1 MTFFYE
7 LKNPKGIKNIKLSQD
22 VNVVICTKKI
32 DTIAITIAL
41 LRTKN
46 WSMAP
51 RRVRRIN
58 EQYRRNGP
66 VWDIVI
72 NDIARDER
80 FMNMPDNMQ
89 ELYVQVNTAL
99 SALPVKINRS

>member
-41 LRTKN
+41 LKVPYSPYVN
-46 WSMAP
+46 KAFVYIFVSKIWVLFDNYLYFQAS
-51 RRVRRIN
+51 RV
-58 EQYRRNGP
+58 
-66 VWDIVI
+66 
-72 NDIARDER
+72 
-80 FMNMPDNMQ
+80 
-89 ELYVQVNTAL
+89 
-99 SALPVKINRS
+99 

>member
-1 MTFFYE
+1 
-7 LKNPKGIKNIKLSQD
+7 
-22 VNVVICTKKI
+22 
-32 DTIAITIAL
+32 
-41 LRTKN
+41 
-46 WSMAP
+46 MAP
-51 RRVRRIN
+51 RRVRRVN

-80 FMNMPDNMQ
+80 FMNMPVNMQ